1 MPVASVSFSLSS
13 SPFLVCSR
21 SFLVVLTLM
30 NERLL
35 DFEQFI
41 DHTNTVTNTPLCP
54 DNPSALYRKKLKDK
68 TEHPSCFLHQRIILR
83 GLQIR
88 IGIATGAAAM
98 SFIYGSS
105 SIAPIICT
113 TGSTMVRAAR
123 LEAAGRPRFV
133 HVCAAAI
140 RKLRDEDFDFQGRD
154 PDLYLISG
162 SFKG

>member
-1 MPVASVSFSLSS
+1 M
-13 SPFLVCSR
+13 
-21 SFLVVLTLM
+21 
-30 NERLL
+30 
-35 DFEQFI
+35 
-41 DHTNTVTNTPLCP
+41 TNTPLCP

-68 TEHPSCFLHQRIILR
+68 TEHPSCFLHQRIISTECEQDL

-133 HVCAAAI
+133 RVCAATI
-140 RKLRDEDFDFQGRD
+140 RKLRDEDFDFQGMD
-154 PDLYLISG
+154 PDTYLISG
-162 SFKG
+162 SFKGLDTTMSAWFSCEQGVLCTDASATKLTRSLSGPD

>member
-1 MPVASVSFSLSS
+1 M
-13 SPFLVCSR
+13 
-21 SFLVVLTLM
+21 
-30 NERLL
+30 
-35 DFEQFI
+35 
-41 DHTNTVTNTPLCP
+41 TNTPLCP

-68 TEHPSCFLHQRIILR
+68 TEHPSCFLHQRIISTECEQGL

-133 HVCAAAI
+133 HVRAATI

-154 PDLYLISG
+154 PDTYLITG
-162 SFKG
+162 SFKGLVNPTLSAWFSCEQGVLCTDSSANDLPRSLSGPD

>member
-1 MPVASVSFSLSS
+1 M
-13 SPFLVCSR
+13 
-21 SFLVVLTLM
+21 
-30 NERLL
+30 
-35 DFEQFI
+35 
-41 DHTNTVTNTPLCP
+41 TNTPLCP

-68 TEHPSCFLHQRIILR
+68 TEHPSCFLHQRIISTECEQDL

-133 HVCAAAI
+133 HVCAATI

-154 PDLYLISG
+154 PDTYLISG
-162 SFKG
+162 SFKGLDNPTMSAWFSCEQGVLCTDASATKLTRSLSGPD